1 MILEKTVELVKQI
14 YKYHKI
20 LAPRI
25 TQVVIGLGYTG
36 VEISAYCYEPFLGLA
51 QTLPQVI
58 NGTDC
63 SKIKFAGDLTE
74 KTVTEL
80 LEWTTKPPSLEKI
93 IGIATLNAVSQH
105 ILEIINP
112 YNEIKK
118 DLIRFLKINKQSK
131 IIFIGFIEPMIKRIK
146 KLTDFITIIDDNPFI
161 NQSSDRCLIKKNIN
175 ELKEHEL
182 SVDVLFCSGT
192 SLINNTLEDILSLFK
207 RNANYIAL
215 IGPTVSFIPDILF
228 DSGVDIVG
236 GLKVNDSKSVLKV
249 LQEGGGMKAFKQHCR
264 KFNFIKD

>member
-1 MILEKTVELVKQI
+1 MILEKTIELVKQI

-36 VEISAYCYEPFLGLA
+36 VEVSAYCYEPFLGLA
-51 QTLPQVI
+51 QTLPQII

-74 KTVTEL
+74 KTVQEL

-93 IGIATLNAVSQH
+93 IGIATLNAMSQH

-112 YNEIKK
+112 YNEIKE
-118 DLIRFLKINKQSK
+118 DLIEFLNIKKQSK
-131 IIFIGFIEPMIKRIK
+131 IVFIGFIEPMIKRVN
-146 KLTDFITIIDDNPFI
+146 KLTDSITIVDDNPFI
-161 NQSSDRCLIKKNIN
+161 NQFSGNYLIKKNIN
-175 ELKEHEL
+175 ELKESEL

-192 SLINNTLEDILSLFK
+192 SLINNSLVDILSLFK
-207 RNANYIAL
+207 RKANYIAL

-236 GLKVNDSKSVLKV
+236 GLKVNSSKLVLKI
-249 LQEGGGMKAFKQHCR
+249 LQEGGGMKAFKQHCG